1 MEFLLL
7 YIHFILIIERFQVY
21 SVTYT
26 SIQPSMANYSL
37 FNDNSVIIFYL
48 AVIKPKIY
56 YLKYNIHAKVIMAN
70 AQESKSQ
77 EEN

>member
-1 MEFLLL
+1 
-7 YIHFILIIERFQVY
+7 
-21 SVTYT
+21 
-26 SIQPSMANYSL
+26 MANYSL

-56 YLKYNIHAKVIMAN
+56 YLKNNIHAKVIMAN